1 METSTIMIRRWKKK
15 AVISN
20 AQGIWFS
27 LCEPRPWQI
36 WEVAGLSGFFLDSS
50 PGGAGYND
58 GLLVASKCVG
68 AATEMGLQT

>member
-1 METSTIMIRRWKKK
+1 M
-15 AVISN
+15 
-20 AQGIWFS
+20 
-27 LCEPRPWQI
+27 
-36 WEVAGLSGFFLDSS
+36 AGLSGFFLDSS